1 METTTLTIHLPKDVS
16 LALEDKAKING
27 KGVAEYVEDL
37 LERQARRQTLD
48 EILAPIRNGFEE
60 SGMSESDL
68 EKLIDEE
75 IRAVRAER
83 RKRLVSVNE

>member
-75 IRAVRAER
+75 VRAVRAER
-83 RKRLVSVNE
+83 RKRLVSLNE